1 MFNNSWHKKKRYQRM
16 CSWKKQMSFSFN
28 VINFSF
34 LLDCF
39 TPLTLIFYLP
49 KIPTLTTTFRRISYL
64 TPWAIAVPP
73 ASNTR
78 PKTHAK
84 VDEIYRPNKNVLDFS
99 FLFWI
104 NHDDF
109 DGKQKIKGQ
118 DIDCCSIQKGAVSLY
133 YFYSHEIFL

>member
-1 MFNNSWHKKKRYQRM
+1 MFNNSGHKKKRYQRM
-16 CSWKKQMSFSFN
+16 CFWKKQMSSSFN
-28 VINFSF
+28 VVNLSF

-64 TPWAIAVPP
+64 TPWAVAVPP
-73 ASNTR
+73 TSNTR